1 MPAFLDPT
9 GRTRYV
15 PGVYTQTEVVSD
27 LPGPLPEFHV
37 PMIAGDAEWGI
48 PYNVATLQ
56 ETHEDFAPYRKVGTT
71 SGVQAE
77 FGRDSDLA
85 TAARFAKRHGLPT
98 AFYIAANALTRASVI
113 ATSAGPISQATVYHR
128 KFGVPGG
135 HVKLK

>member
-27 LPGPLPEFHV
+27 LPGPLPYHV
-37 PMIAGDAEWGI
+37 AP
-48 PYNVATLQ
+48 PQ
-56 ETHEDFAPYRKVGTT
+56 ETHEAFAPYRKVGTT

-113 ATSAGPISQATVYHR
+113 AT
-128 KFGVPGG
+128 
-135 HVKLK
+135 